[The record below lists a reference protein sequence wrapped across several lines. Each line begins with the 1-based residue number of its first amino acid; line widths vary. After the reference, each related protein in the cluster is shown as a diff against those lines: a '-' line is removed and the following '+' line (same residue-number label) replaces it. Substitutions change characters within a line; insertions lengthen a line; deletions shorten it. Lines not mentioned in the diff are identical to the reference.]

1 MNKILLFALSTLSIA
16 AQGQSP
22 QAVATNDT
30 IAYLQFPGFKQPTKP
45 TAYAMYTGADTM
57 IKITATYKAAKIASG
72 ATGDTIITIV
82 KDSVKI
88 PNVKKIHYFYQSYNN
103 AQTQYAVSLGLAN
116 SFNTLVNTND
126 NNNTVLA
133 ASSNYPPG
141 VTSQTADNWML
152 VGPIT
157 VPASAMTC
165 KFLFGFTN
173 NVRRDGFE
181 IRMVEASKLDAK
193 NNYSFPTKYNNYNG
207 LQLNT
212 LNDSAYVVA
221 NNFNG
226 FKQSTLMSSVI
237 LKAYADSTDELA
249 EPVVTPA
256 TPYTFTFDKAKMY
269 SRSINLTAYRGTDVY
284 VAIHHNATQQ
294 DIVFFD
300 DILFREA
307 NNPTSIVTNNVNAVV
322 VYPNPANDLLTITGA
337 NNAGITITNTLG
349 QVVKTI
355 NTYTNTINIAD
366 LAKGMY
372 VVTIVKDNEI
382 ITKKVIKN

>member
-1 MNKILLFALSTLSIA
+1 MNKILLFALSTFTIA
-16 AQGQSP
+16 AQAQSP
-22 QAVATNDT
+22 QAVAINDT

-45 TAYAMYTGADTM
+45 TAYAIYTGADTI
-57 IKITATYKAAKIASG
+57 IKITATYKAPKIAAG

-88 PNVKKIHYFYQSYNN
+88 PNVKKIRYFYQSFNN

-116 SFNTLVNTND
+116 SFNTFVNTND

-141 VTSQTADNWML
+141 VASQTADNWVL

-173 NVRRDGFE
+173 NIRRDGFE
-181 IRMVEASKLDAK
+181 IRMIEANKLDAK
-193 NNYSFPTKYNNYNG
+193 NNYIFPTKYNNYNG

-212 LNDSAYVVA
+212 LNDSAYVMA

-226 FKQSTLMSSVI
+226 FKQATLMSSVI

-269 SRSINLTAYRGTDVY
+269 SRTINLTAYRGTDVY

-307 NNPTSIVTNNVNAVV
+307 NNPTSILANKANDIVL
-322 VYPNPANDLLTITGA
+322 YPNPANNVLTIAGA
-337 NNAGITITNTLG
+337 NNAQITITNTLG
-349 QVVKTI
+349 QVVKTVA
-355 NTYTNTINIAD
+355 NYTTTINIAD
-366 LAKGMY
+366 LATGMY
-372 VVTIVKDNEI
+372 VVSIVKDNETI
-382 ITKKVIKN
+382 IKKIIKN